1 MLPWRVQIQRL
12 LEAMRDDPGFRNR
25 ILSVAVVLVLL
36 IGAFSTGLSVNVQF
50 GRPRGGDAALQDV
63 SAGGG
68 SATAGSPTTAGTAG
82 GDVAGSGDVA
92 VLPDGSPAPGG
103 DAGVPA
109 PGDPGAGGDGGAGG
123 AAPADGA
130 APAPGAP
137 GAPGAAPASAPGCE
151 GARRGATDRGITDK
165 TIKIG
170 FLIPNLNEL
179 QAAGF
184 NVGLQGDW
192 DKIITAW
199 VNEVNKRRGGMACRQ
214 VEWVK
219 EVFDVLSVD
228 DMIAKCK
235 AMVNDHK
242 VFGVMTPGGYDSVA
256 QLCIAKDNKT
266 PFVNSEPEPEGW
278 YEEAAPYLWNLL
290 MSKDRMH
297 RNHVRWLVENKDL
310 KPGDPDALTN
320 PAHRVGVVYHGIPN
334 VAPSVENAL
343 LPELKKQGVKPVQ
356 VAKLS
361 SDDEQAL
368 AQINQVVLQFR
379 QNRVNYVFMPMN
391 LIFKTAFLQAADA
404 QGYYPKYTDS
414 DHYFGCFDFTTAT
427 YNAKAFEGTKCV
439 SSLDVAGLTR
449 DQAVKFAA
457 EHPYGQYSDKAYL
470 ATYPKGYDDGGSKDQ
485 DAADVQRA
493 LFMGMGS
500 QILLF
505 EQAADRVGPN
515 LTRPAWGAAM
525 GQTGAFHQ
533 IPTVHPLTFRPDKW
547 DGPDHIVA
555 VQWKAQ
561 AGSGYKERS
570 FRRIAGPTKAYY

>member
-1 MLPWRVQIQRL
+1 
-12 LEAMRDDPGFRNR
+12 
-25 ILSVAVVLVLL
+25 
-36 IGAFSTGLSVNVQF
+36 
-50 GRPRGGDAALQDV
+50 
-63 SAGGG
+63 
-68 SATAGSPTTAGTAG
+68 
-82 GDVAGSGDVA
+82 
-92 VLPDGSPAPGG
+92 
-103 DAGVPA
+103 
-109 PGDPGAGGDGGAGG
+109 
-123 AAPADGA
+123 
-130 APAPGAP
+130 
-137 GAPGAAPASAPGCE
+137 
-151 GARRGATDRGITDK
+151 
-165 TIKIG
+165 
-170 FLIPNLNEL
+170 
-179 QAAGF
+179 
-184 NVGLQGDW
+184 
-192 DKIITAW
+192 
-199 VNEVNKRRGGMACRQ
+199 
-214 VEWVK
+214 
-219 EVFDVLSVD
+219 
-228 DMIAKCK
+228 
-235 AMVNDHK
+235 
-242 VFGVMTPGGYDSVA
+242 
-256 QLCIAKDNKT
+256 
-266 PFVNSEPEPEGW
+266 
-278 YEEAAPYLWNLL
+278 
-290 MSKDRMH
+290 
-297 RNHVRWLVENKDL
+297 
-310 KPGDPDALTN
+310 
-320 PAHRVGVVYHGIPN
+320 

-343 LPELKKQGVKPVQ
+343 LPELKKHGVKPVQ

-470 ATYPKGYDDGGSKDQ
+470 ATYPEGYNDGGRKDQ

-505 EQAADRVGPN
+505 EQAADKVGPN

-533 IPTVHPLTFRPDKW
+533 IPTVHPLTFGPTKW

-561 AGSGYKERS
+561 AGDGYKERS